1 MFTDRLA
8 RARVP
13 RPRRDGH
20 RPFQV
25 QELDPPSDPSPD
37 ISATQALR
45 KGVDD
50 PSGGERLR
58 QIGGSVGELVE
69 LLPTRP
75 RRLPRAEMPLPR
87 SGTTEQPGGWCPKYR
102 SDYYRNRIQRSCRES
117 RPGSL

>member
-69 LLPTRP
+69 LLPTFVSVIFDRHNRGGGIVGADFGLRLRP
-75 RRLPRAEMPLPR
+75 
-87 SGTTEQPGGWCPKYR
+87 SSQPPYKF
-102 SDYYRNRIQRSCRES
+102 
-117 RPGSL
+117 